1 MKSARRPSAPVKPAP
16 KKADVFAAR
25 PDAPAPVS
33 TTPGR
38 PRLFSPKEFAAAYSA
53 VREERGIYPVSE
65 RWVQAACEAN
75 PPRLKRLPG
84 LGRILIHESELA
96 RMLAAL
102 PRVEEPAVA

>member
-16 KKADVFAAR
+16 KKALDFTPR

-38 PRLFSPKEFAAAYSA
+38 PRLFSPKEFAAVYSA
-53 VREERGIYPVSE
+53 AREQRGIYPISE
-65 RWVQAACEAN
+65 RWVQAACESN
-75 PPRLKRLPG
+75 PARLKRLPG

-96 RMLAAL
+96 RMIAAL
-102 PRVEEPAVA
+102 PRVEEAVA